1 MVQLALLVL
10 APLLGFTVA
19 DRRTIVGVL
28 AGAWAALMIP
38 QTHVVLLDEQL
49 ATNSFSDYGP
59 LDDIHER
66 YCTWAEAE
74 AGHQAVVEQ
83 VKARGLVLT
92 DEAASDGRQV

>member
-28 AGAWAALMIP
+28 VGAWAALMIP

-49 ATNSFSDYGP
+49 ATRSMANTASYLIVNYLTLAIGVA
-59 LDDIHER
+59 LALWLNR
-66 YCTWAEAE
+66 RR
-74 AGHQAVVEQ
+74 QATRRIEGV
-83 VKARGLVLT
+83 
-92 DEAASDGRQV
+92 DSAAA